1 MRASYWKDFAKAGA
15 VAAIK
20 ADASAGDISIAK
32 YTFYPFFIDD
42 FLPLLTTNSSSSDI
56 FFSLYLLFGA
66 AVRKERH
73 IIVV

>member
-56 FFSLYLLFGA
+56 FSLYLLFG

-73 IIVV
+73 IIV

>member
-32 YTFYPFFIDD
+32 YTFYLFFIDD

-56 FFSLYLLFGA
+56 FSLYLLFGA
-66 AVRKERH
+66 VRKERH
-73 IIVV
+73 IV